1 MMKRQGDILFVKIDV
16 LPESLAAKDD
26 GVIALG
32 EQTGHKHLLVD
43 GSLLTDKQNNM
54 FITVTSELATI
65 KHEEHRAITL
75 PKGLYRVIKQREYDP
90 EGWRDV
96 KD

>member
-1 MMKRQGDILFVKIDV
+1 MKKRQGDILFVKIDV

-32 EQTGHKHLLVD
+32 EQTGHKHLLVY